1 MSSGY
6 PAPHMHHPQFQPEMG
21 APPPHHP
28 GYSHNQLPPP
38 ISSNTYY
45 QDPMTNPHRSLAM
58 PPPRVN
64 MAPPN
69 MSGSRERAGELGGPE
84 NGMGGQPPNSLASQ
98 PASEEKT
105 KSMPLPIEGN
115 DGHRKYR
122 LEVVQQ
128 PLRARMCGFG
138 DKDRRPIT
146 PPPCIRLVVMDRD
159 TGKEVDC
166 NEVEHQ
172 HYVLHVDLWSE
183 DGYEGKN
190 LVKHSQQSPSI
201 SSTQA
206 SSFREVVEGGQAGA
220 YAYQAIVPSNRDF
233 AQPPNGGYP
242 HQMPYQQDPYSQGK
256 EELSALH
263 TRRHDCSQSDLG
275 QYGYPQQIQPY
286 GYPQGGY
293 RDLQGV
299 VPSQQMYT
307 SPRFPHDMPLHT
319 MSQNRMVGTQTPNGM
334 YTRNLIG
341 SLAASGSRLTDP
353 HDKIGIW
360 FILQDLSVRTEGWFR
375 LRFSFINVRRPGPI
389 GAVGSDAELL
399 NRGRAPILAQVFSEK
414 FQVYSAKKFP
424 GVCESTA
431 LSKCFAQQ
439 GVKIP
444 IRKDG
449 QDGKAGKGREDS
461 VEDE

>member
-6 PAPHMHHPQFQPEMG
+6 PAPPVHHSQAFTPEMPG
-21 APPPHHP
+21 PSAHHP
-28 GYSHNQLPPP
+28 GYAQLPPP
-38 ISSNTYY
+38 MPSNPYY
-45 QDPMTNPHRSLAM
+45 QQDPMANPHRANI
-58 PPPRVN
+58 PPPRTN
-64 MAPPN
+64 MAPPT
-69 MSGSRERAGELGGPE
+69 MPGSRDRTTELVATE
-84 NGMGGQPPNSLASQ
+84 NGVSGPGSNPLTSKPGA
-98 PASEEKT
+98 EEKD
-105 KSMPLPIEGN
+105 KPAPQPIEGT
-115 DGHRKYR
+115 DATRKYR

-146 PPPCIRLVVMDRD
+146 PPPCIRLVVMDKT

-183 DGYEGKN
+183 NGDKEVN

-206 SSFREVVEGGQAGA
+206 SSFREVVEGSQTAG
-220 YAYQAIVPSNRDF
+220 YGYQSIVPSNRDY
-233 AQPPNGGYP
+233 AQQPNAGYP
-242 HQMPYQQDPYSQGK
+242 HSMPPYQPDPYSQG
-256 EELSALH
+256 
-263 TRRHDCSQSDLG
+263 
-275 QYGYPQQIQPY
+275 YGYPPQVQPY
-286 GYPQGGY
+286 GYPTGY
-293 RDLQGV
+293 RNDMGIPQL
-299 VPSQQMYT
+299 PSQPMFG
-307 SPRFPHDMPLHT
+307 PRF
-319 MSQNRMVGTQTPNGM
+319 SQDISGHQMAHNRLMGTQSPNGM

-341 SLAASGSRLTDP
+341 SLAASASRLTDP
-353 HDKIGIW
+353 TDKIGIW

-375 LRFSFINVRRPGPI
+375 LRFSFINLRRPD
-389 GAVGSDAELL
+389 ATTNSGSDAELL
-399 NRGRAPILAQVFSEK
+399 NRGRAPVLAQVFSEK

-431 LSKCFAQQ
+431 LSKCFAVQ

-449 QDGKAGKGREDS
+449 QDGKGSKGRGSDDED
-461 VEDE
+461 DQ

>member
-6 PAPHMHHPQFQPEMG
+6 PAPPVHHSQAF
-21 APPPHHP
+21 PPDLSGPPSHHAA
-28 GYSHNQLPPP
+28 YNQLPPP
-38 ISSNTYY
+38 MPSTSYY
-45 QDPMTNPHRSLAM
+45 QDPMSNPHRANM
-58 PPPRVN
+58 PPPRHN

-69 MSGSRERAGELGGPE
+69 MPGPRDRLGETAAAE
-84 NGMGGQPPNSLASQ
+84 NGIGAPASNSLASK
-98 PASEEKT
+98 PAPEEREKN
-105 KSMPLPIEGN
+105 PPHPHEGT
-115 DGHRKYR
+115 DSSRKYR

-146 PPPCIRLVVMDRD
+146 PPPCIRLVVMDKT

-172 HYVLHVDLWSE
+172 LYVLHVDLWSE
-183 DGYEGKN
+183 DGVKEVN

-206 SSFREVVEGGQAGA
+206 SSFREVTEGGQGGG
-220 YAYQAIVPSNRDF
+220 YGYQAIVPSNRDYG
-233 AQPPNGGYP
+233 QPPNAMFP
-242 HQMPYQQDPYSQGK
+242 HGMGSYQQDPYAQG
-256 EELSALH
+256 
-263 TRRHDCSQSDLG
+263 G
-275 QYGYPQQIQPY
+275 QYGYAQPQSAY
-286 GYPQGGY
+286 GYPAGGF
-293 RDLQGV
+293 RGDMPTGV
-299 VPSQQMYT
+299 PHLPSQQHMYG
-307 SPRFPHDMPLHT
+307 RFPHDVPPHPMMSNRT
-319 MSQNRMVGTQTPNGM
+319 MGGGQSPNGM

-353 HDKIGIW
+353 TDKIGIW

-375 LRFSFINVRRPGPI
+375 LRFSFVNLRRPGASTS
-389 GAVGSDAELL
+389 GGSDADLL
-399 NRGRAPILAQVFSEK
+399 NKDRAPVLAQVFSDK

-431 LSKCFAQQ
+431 LSKCFAVQ

-449 QDGKAGKGREDS
+449 PDGKGGKGRGSD
-461 VEDE
+461 DELDE

>member
-6 PAPHMHHPQFQPEMG
+6 PPPPVHHSQAFAPEMSG
-21 APPPHHP
+21 PSGHHP
-28 GYSHNQLPPP
+28 GYAQLPPP
-38 ISSNTYY
+38 MPQAHAYY
-45 QDPMTNPHRSLAM
+45 PQDPMSNPHRANI
-58 PPPRVN
+58 PPPRTN
-64 MAPPN
+64 MAPPTIP
-69 MSGSRERAGELGGPE
+69 GPRDRVGELGGAE
-84 NGMGGQPPNSLASQ
+84 NGVGGPGSNQLATK
-98 PASEEKT
+98 PGTEEKD
-105 KSMPLPIEGN
+105 KPAPQPIEGT
-115 DGHRKYR
+115 DTTRKYR

-146 PPPCIRLVVMDRD
+146 PPPCIRLVVMDKT

-183 DGYEGKN
+183 NGDKEVN

-206 SSFREVVEGGQAGA
+206 SSFREVIEGSQTGG
-220 YAYQAIVPSNRDF
+220 YGYQSIVPSNRDYGQ
-233 AQPPNGGYP
+233 QPNAGYP
-242 HQMPYQQDPYSQGK
+242 HAMPPYQPDPYSQGYGYPPQ
-256 EELSALH
+256 A
-263 TRRHDCSQSDLG
+263 Q
-275 QYGYPQQIQPY
+275 QYGYPGQ
-286 GYPQGGY
+286 GY
-293 RDLQGV
+293 RNDMVPGV
-299 VPSQQMYT
+299 PQLPSQTMFG
-307 SPRFPHDMPLHT
+307 PRFSQDMPGHQMTQHRL
-319 MSQNRMVGTQTPNGM
+319 MGTQSPNGM

-341 SLAASGSRLTDP
+341 SLAASASRLTDP
-353 HDKIGIW
+353 TDKIGIW

-375 LRFSFINVRRPGPI
+375 LRFSFINLRRPDTIPNG
-389 GAVGSDAELL
+389 GSDADLL
-399 NRGRAPILAQVFSEK
+399 NRGRAPVLAQVFSEK

-431 LSKCFAQQ
+431 LSKCFAVQ

-449 QDGKAGKGREDS
+449 QDGKGGKGRGSDDED
-461 VEDE
+461 DN

>member
-6 PAPHMHHPQFQPEMG
+6 PAPPVHHTQAFQPDLG
-21 APPPHHP
+21 GPPPHHS
-28 GYSHNQLPPP
+28 GYAPLPPP
-38 ISSNTYY
+38 MPSSGYY
-45 QDPMTNPHRSLAM
+45 QDSMANSHRTTMAA
-58 PPPRVN
+58 PPRTN
-64 MAPPN
+64 MGPTMP
-69 MSGSRERAGELGGPE
+69 GSRELIAPE
-84 NGMGGQPPNSLASQ
+84 NGVGGANSNSLASK
-98 PASEEKT
+98 PPTEEKEDG
-105 KSMPLPIEGN
+105 PPPPPVEGSDN
-115 DGHRKYR
+115 SRRYR

-146 PPPCIRLVVMDRD
+146 PPPCIRLVVMDKN

-172 HYVLHVDLWSE
+172 HYVLHVDLWSSTAE
-183 DGYEGKN
+183 REVN

-206 SSFREVVEGGQAGA
+206 SSFREVTEGGGN
-220 YAYQAIVPSNRDF
+220 YGYQAIVPSHGRDLQ
-233 AQPPNGGYP
+233 QPPGAGYP
-242 HQMPYQQDPYSQGK
+242 HQMPPYAADPYGQ
-256 EELSALH
+256 
-263 TRRHDCSQSDLG
+263 G
-275 QYGYPQQIQPY
+275 QYGYPQQVQTY
-286 GYPQGGY
+286 SYPQGAY
-293 RDLQGV
+293 RDMGGV
-299 VPSQQMYT
+299 LPSQAMYG
-307 SPRFPHDMPLHT
+307 SRFPGDMPHT
-319 MSQNRMVGTQTPNGM
+319 MTQNRLMGTQSASGM

-353 HDKIGIW
+353 TDKIGIW

-375 LRFSFINVRRPGPI
+375 LRFSFINLRRPGANSN
-389 GAVGSDAELL
+389 GGSDAEVL
-399 NRGRAPILAQVFSEK
+399 NRGRAPVLAQVFSDK

-424 GVCESTA
+424 GVCESTL

-449 QDGKAGKGREDS
+449 QEGKGGKGRGSD
-461 VEDE
+461 DEEE

>member
-6 PAPHMHHPQFQPEMG
+6 PAPPVHHSQAF
-21 APPPHHP
+21 PPDMPGPSAHHP
-28 GYSHNQLPPP
+28 GYAQLPPP
-38 ISSNTYY
+38 MSFNYQ
-45 QDPMTNPHRSLAM
+45 QDPITNPHRTNM
-58 PPPRVN
+58 PPPRTN

-69 MSGSRERAGELGGPE
+69 MPGPRDRAGELTATENGVGGPGS
-84 NGMGGQPPNSLASQ
+84 NPLTSKPGA
-98 PASEEKT
+98 EEKD
-105 KSMPLPIEGN
+105 KPAPQPIEGT
-115 DGHRKYR
+115 DATRKYR

-146 PPPCIRLVVMDRD
+146 PPPCIRLVVMDKT

-183 DGYEGKN
+183 NGDKEVN

-206 SSFREVVEGGQAGA
+206 SSFREVIEGSQTSGYG
-220 YAYQAIVPSNRDF
+220 YQSIVPSNREY
-233 AQPPNGGYP
+233 AQQTNAGYP
-242 HQMPYQQDPYSQGK
+242 HAMPPYQPDPYGQG
-256 EELSALH
+256 
-263 TRRHDCSQSDLG
+263 
-275 QYGYPQQIQPY
+275 YGYPPQAQPY
-286 GYPQGGY
+286 GYPGGGY
-293 RDLQGV
+293 RNEMVPGV
-299 VPSQQMYT
+299 PQLPSQPMFG
-307 SPRFPHDMPLHT
+307 PRFSQDMSGHQ
-319 MSQNRMVGTQTPNGM
+319 MTQHRLMGPQSPNGM

-341 SLAASGSRLTDP
+341 SLAASASRLTDP
-353 HDKIGIW
+353 TDKIGIW

-375 LRFSFINVRRPGPI
+375 LRFSFINLRRPDATSNG
-389 GAVGSDAELL
+389 GSDAELL
-399 NRGRAPILAQVFSEK
+399 NRGRAPVLAQVFSEK

-431 LSKCFAQQ
+431 LSKCFAVQ

-449 QDGKAGKGREDS
+449 QDGKGSKGRGSDDED
-461 VEDE
+461 DN

>member
-6 PAPHMHHPQFQPEMG
+6 PPVHSQAFQPDMG
-21 APPPHHP
+21 GHPPHP
-28 GYSHNQLPPP
+28 GYAQLPPP
-38 ISSNTYY
+38 MPSSNTYY
-45 QDPMTNPHRSLAM
+45 HDNIPNPHRANM
-58 PPPRVN
+58 PPPRAN
-64 MAPPN
+64 MAPPT
-69 MSGSRERAGELGGPE
+69 MPGPRDRVSDLGPAE
-84 NGMGGQPPNSLASQ
+84 NGVGGPPNSLASK
-98 PASEEKT
+98 PASEEKD
-105 KSMPLPIEGN
+105 KPAPQPIEGT
-115 DGHRKYR
+115 DSTRKYK

-146 PPPCIRLVVMDRD
+146 PPPCIRLIVMDKA

-183 DGYEGKN
+183 NGDKEVN

-206 SSFREVVEGGQAGA
+206 SSFREVIEGNQATPYGG
-220 YAYQAIVPSNRDF
+220 YQNIVPSNRDYS
-233 AQPPNGGYP
+233 QPPNAAYAHQLGY
-242 HQMPYQQDPYSQGK
+242 QSEPYSVQGN
-256 EELSALH
+256 
-263 TRRHDCSQSDLG
+263 
-275 QYGYPQQIQPY
+275 YGYPQQVQPY
-286 GYPQGGY
+286 GYPNPSSF
-293 RDLQGV
+293 RPDLQGV
-299 VPSQQMYT
+299 PHLPSQAMYGAH
-307 SPRFPHDMPLHT
+307 RFSHDMSPHAMT
-319 MSQNRMVGTQTPNGM
+319 QNRLMGTQSPNGM

-353 HDKIGIW
+353 SDKIGIW

-375 LRFSFINVRRPGPI
+375 LRFSFINLRRT
-389 GAVGSDAELL
+389 GATPNGGSDAELL
-399 NRGRAPILAQVFSEK
+399 NRGRAPVLAQVFSEK

-431 LSKCFAQQ
+431 LSKCFAVQ

-449 QDGKAGKGREDS
+449 QDGKGGKGRGSDED
-461 VEDE
+461 DD

>member
-6 PAPHMHHPQFQPEMG
+6 PAPPGHHPQAFPPEMPG
-21 APPPHHP
+21 PSAHHP
-28 GYSHNQLPPP
+28 GYAQLPPP
-38 ISSNTYY
+38 MPSNTYY
-45 QDPMTNPHRSLAM
+45 QQDPIANPHRANM
-58 PPPRVN
+58 PPPRTN

-69 MSGSRERAGELGGPE
+69 MSGPRDRVGDLGGGE
-84 NGMGGQPPNSLASQ
+84 NGVSGSGPSPMASKPGADEKEKPAPQPV
-98 PASEEKT
+98 
-105 KSMPLPIEGN
+105 EGC
-115 DGHRKYR
+115 DATRKYR

-128 PLRARMCGFG
+128 PMRARMCGFG

-146 PPPCIRLVVMDRD
+146 PPPCIRLVVMDKS

-183 DGYEGKN
+183 DGDKEVN

-206 SSFREVVEGGQAGA
+206 SSFREVIEGSHTGG
-220 YAYQAIVPSNRDF
+220 YGYQTIVPSSREY
-233 AQPPNGGYP
+233 AQPPNPGYP
-242 HQMPYQQDPYSQGK
+242 HSMPPYQPDPYSQG
-256 EELSALH
+256 
-263 TRRHDCSQSDLG
+263 
-275 QYGYPQQIQPY
+275 YGYPQQVQPY
-286 GYPQGGY
+286 GYPTGGY
-293 RDLQGV
+293 RNEMAAGV
-299 VPSQQMYT
+299 PQVPSQPMFGP
-307 SPRFPHDMPLHT
+307 PRFTQDMPPHQMTHNRL
-319 MSQNRMVGTQTPNGM
+319 MGSQSPNGM

-341 SLAASGSRLTDP
+341 SLAASASRLTDP
-353 HDKIGIW
+353 TDKIGIW

-375 LRFSFINVRRPGPI
+375 LRFSFINLRRSGPAPN
-389 GAVGSDAELL
+389 GSSDAELL
-399 NRGRAPILAQVFSEK
+399 NRGKAPVLAQAFSDK

-431 LSKCFAQQ
+431 LSKCFAVQ

-449 QDGKAGKGREDS
+449 ADGKGSKGRGSDDED
-461 VEDE
+461 DG